1 MQKSRTPLTLGWEAA
16 RANAVPALIIQAFML
31 ALLIAYYTNHR
42 VSSALAGL
50 AEFKRAHGLLFVIV
64 ASITAGALIPEL
76 FLILFFQR
84 GRPTRRNLR
93 NLLFTVPV
101 WGFDGTLVDLLYRS
115 EAAWFGDVV
124 TLPVVAAK
132 ICVDQFGYN
141 SAFAAP
147 FGVLTYEWK
156 NNGISAEPLR
166 QLFTI
171 SHYREKIIPTLL
183 ATWAVWIPLTAIIYS
198 LPLTLQFPLFGLALS
213 FWVLLLTYMTNRFAG
228 KIEADAP
235 LALAVATKVSPN

>member
-1 MQKSRTPLTLGWEAA
+1 MQKTRTPFTLGWEAA
-16 RANAVPALIIQAFML
+16 RANAIPALIIQAFML
-31 ALLIAYYTNHR
+31 ALLLAYYTNHTA
-42 VSSALAGL
+42 SAALSQF
-50 AEFKRAHGLLFVIV
+50 AEFKRTHGLLFVII

-76 FLILFFQR
+76 FLIFFFQR
-84 GRPTRRNLR
+84 GRPSRRNLR

-141 SAFAAP
+141 PFFAAP
-147 FGVLTYEWK
+147 FGT
-156 NNGISAEPLR
+156 AA
-166 QLFTI
+166 
-171 SHYREKIIPTLL
+171 HYRDKILPTLL
-183 ATWAVWIPLTAIIYS
+183 ATWAVWIPLMGIIYS
-198 LPLTLQFPLFGLALS
+198 LPLVLQFPLFGLSLS

-228 KIEADAP
+228 KIKADAP
-235 LALAVATKVSPN
+235 LALAVADVKELKR